1 MLPNTHLHRLPLHM
15 YLTYLISSSLAVR
28 QTVEEDD
35 EDAQLKELQAA
46 LAM

>member
-1 MLPNTHLHRLPLHM
+1 MSPIIRTHPPSVFVLNANFVVF
-15 YLTYLISSSLAVR
+15 LAVR